1 MADKPFNERFVIR
14 VTLNNMRKAVDFS
27 IQRTFAR
34 VAEFAD
40 DPEKST
46 EVFRTLSTLHTVRGQ
61 LDKMCITDNILNQTG
76 VTK

>member
-34 VAEFAD
+34 VSEFTD
-40 DPEKST
+40 NPEKST
-46 EVFRTLSTLHTVRGQ
+46 EVFRTLSTLHTMRNQ
-61 LDKMCITDNILNQTG
+61 IDKMCNTDSKSNG
-76 VTK
+76 EVK